1 MKKIKGSLKAIRM
14 SHLVVMFAVMAVAC
28 MAIRTHQLLNVL
40 NLTNGFFENSDFT
53 VPVLYGILA
62 VGSVLFL
69 ILSFLSKNVP
79 SPKLTEGRNIPLG
92 IASFIGAIGFVWDII
107 VIAKTV
113 VPVSDTPYGINT
125 NVFDMLMN
133 NYIKDNGGVFLI
145 LQFVFAVLS
154 VFYLIVFGMSHFE
167 GKATYKKISLLSIA
181 PGCWAMF
188 VLISKLMKAVSFI
201 TVSELL
207 FEIGMLVFTMLF
219 FLTFARIVSGVFSVN
234 SMWCTY
240 GCGFPAA
247 IFAGLISV
255 SRGISL
261 VVGNGTVEGNDFS
274 FTYLFLFI
282 FIVVYIL
289 STLGAGF
296 KNSLKKMQSVS
307 KIVLPDDA
315 EVVVKHSSA
324 PLDASE
330 VQETEK
336 LENIEK
342 KKRFSIA
349 PEFKNMGGLD
359 NFFDEEPEYDITE
372 EVENTSEYEFT
383 ADEISTEKTDDLPVD
398 EAAEETTEIEEINE
412 VEETEK
418 VEEISSFDTSIPVED
433 IAFYQLEDLVN
444 KTEVE
449 NTVGAE
455 AVEHYEEKVD
465 EETDEDCDEVDSQ
478 IDDSVT
484 FEENSQEVDTTPI
497 EEVTEISFDAYG
509 EDIAEENTEEISQ
522 ENTEENIEE
531 SGEEIN
537 GFDDEFD
544 VELTAIFA
552 QNEESDK
559 TYDTAEEVISE
570 TVEEFGLLDSFE
582 ETVEEAEVTGTLGE
596 AVEIVE
602 AVESLEEIVEEVSLL
617 DETELLSSGEQ
628 ENSSVKSNDGF
639 LEFSQM
645 LIEDFDDEVSADD
658 IVNEEKADKPS
669 AEVVEAAETEEP
681 KKSKS
686 DKAKKEKVKKEKVK
700 KDKVKKE
707 KVKKD
712 KVKKEKPQKA
722 PKSFGKKKKKE
733 EDEEPLKIVSLADLK
748 NKKD

>member
-69 ILSFLSKNVP
+69 VLSFLSKNVP

-113 VPVSDTPYGINT
+113 VPVNNTPYGINT

-207 FEIGMLVFTMLF
+207 FEIGMLVFTMIF

-247 IFAGLISV
+247 VFAGLISV
-255 SRGISL
+255 PRGISL

-282 FIVVYIL
+282 FIVVYIV

-296 KNSLKKMQSVS
+296 KNSLKKMRSVS
-307 KIVLPDDA
+307 NIVLPDDD
-315 EVVVKHSSA
+315 EVVVKSSE
-324 PLDASE
+324 ASASTVE
-330 VQETEK
+330 AVVSE
-336 LENIEK
+336 ENTEK

-349 PEFKNMGGLD
+349 PEFKNIPDMGS
-359 NFFDEEPEYDITE
+359 FFDDEVEDTVKE
-372 EVENTSEYEFT
+372 EVE
-383 ADEISTEKTDDLPVD
+383 A
-398 EAAEETTEIEEINE
+398 
-412 VEETEK
+412 
-418 VEEISSFDTSIPVED
+418 
-433 IAFYQLEDLVN
+433 
-444 KTEVE
+444 
-449 NTVGAE
+449 
-455 AVEHYEEKVD
+455 YEEKVD
-465 EETDEDCDEVDSQ
+465 EEAYEASDEADSQ
-478 IDDSVT
+478 IDDVIA
-484 FEENSQEVDTTPI
+484 FEESSQGIDTDPVEEISEVPLEADGEDTCEEGSEEVSEEATEEI
-497 EEVTEISFDAYG
+497 SEEVTESD
-509 EDIAEENTEEISQ
+509 E
-522 ENTEENIEE
+522 
-531 SGEEIN
+531 
-537 GFDDEFD
+537 DEFD
-544 VELTAIFA
+544 FELTDIFA
-552 QNEESDK
+552 QK
-559 TYDTAEEVISE
+559 QVAEE
-570 TVEEFGLLDSFE
+570 TP
-582 ETVEEAEVTGTLGE
+582 
-596 AVEIVE
+596 AV
-602 AVESLEEIVEEVSLL
+602 SEEIVSEAIIYEPVEIPEKAEKLSEEFKKAVAEPVAENDVIEQTEDIVP
-617 DETELLSSGEQ
+617 DEPEK
-628 ENSSVKSNDGF
+628 SSVKPTGGF

-645 LIEDFDDEVSADD
+645 LIDDFDDEDLTDDAD
-658 IVNEEKADKPS
+658 EKIESVKK
-669 AEVVEAAETEEP
+669 TEEIKASP
-681 KKSKS
+681 EVKESETTEPVKPEKVKKE
-686 DKAKKEKVKKEKVK
+686 KAKKEKVKKEKVK
-700 KDKVKKE
+700 KEKPKKE
-707 KVKKD
+707 KN
-712 KVKKEKPQKA
+712 EKA
-722 PKSFGKKKKKE
+722 SKSVRRKKKTT
-733 EDEEPLKIVSLADLK
+733 EDDEPLKIVSLADLK